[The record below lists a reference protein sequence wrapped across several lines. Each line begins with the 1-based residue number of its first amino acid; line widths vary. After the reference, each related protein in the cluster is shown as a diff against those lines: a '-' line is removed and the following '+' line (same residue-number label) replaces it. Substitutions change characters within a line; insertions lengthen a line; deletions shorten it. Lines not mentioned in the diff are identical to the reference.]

1 MIDGGSSGTVGV
13 QARNPGIVAPG
24 DYYSLLLLS
33 MRAPS
38 RGPVPITLTVGA
50 PIIVRV
56 PGELR
61 RSARVG
67 RLRLKRSGTR
77 RVFRLPISN
86 RGNINEE
93 LRRGYVR
100 IDLRRGRRVVG
111 RLAAGP
117 RNILPGVTGV
127 IAIPYRGGLR
137 GRVEATA
144 TVRFAPR
151 ALAGPG
157 TGPPRAPPSG
167 VRRCVRDPGHDR
179 GDAAPLTAA
188 AVGGRADTL
197 DDPGALRFAAV

>member
-38 RGPVPITLTVGA
+38 RGPVPS
-50 PIIVRV
+50 PS
-56 PGELR
+56 
-61 RSARVG
+61 RSARRSSCAYRESSGGARAWAAAAQAVG
-67 RLRLKRSGTR
+67 DAACLPASDQQPRQHQRGAAARLRPHRS
-77 RVFRLPISN
+77 PSWPH
-86 RGNINEE
+86 
-93 LRRGYVR
+93 
-100 IDLRRGRRVVG
+100 GRR
-111 RLAAGP
+111 AAGGEP
-117 RNILPGVTGV
+117 AQHPPGVTGV

-144 TVRFAPR
+144 TVRFASR

-157 TGPPRAPPSG
+157 TGRPRAPPSG

-179 GDAAPLTAA
+179 GDAALDRRRRRRASGHARRPRALRSA
-188 AVGGRADTL
+188 AV
-197 DDPGALRFAAV
+197 